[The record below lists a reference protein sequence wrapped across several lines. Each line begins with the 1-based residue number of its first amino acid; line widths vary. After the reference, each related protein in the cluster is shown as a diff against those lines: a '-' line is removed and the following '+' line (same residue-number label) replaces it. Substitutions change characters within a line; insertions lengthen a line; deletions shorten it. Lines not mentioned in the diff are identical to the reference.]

1 MSLSIIVA
9 RARNGVIGRDNQ
21 LIWHLSDDLKHFKAL
36 TMGHP
41 IVMGRKTFDSLPKVL
56 PGRVH
61 YVLTRNPD
69 YKAPEGVLLF
79 PDVKKLLAA
88 LPQGES
94 FVIGGEHMYRELL
107 PYADTMYITEIEEDF
122 EGDAYFPRFDP
133 SRWKLEE
140 SVRGEGKLP
149 HRFCTYRKVI
159 RE

>member
-79 PDVKKLLAA
+79 HDVKKLLAA

-107 PYADTMYITEIEEDF
+107 PYADTMYITEIEEDL

-133 SRWKLEE
+133 SLWKLEE

-149 HRFCTYRKVI
+149 HRFCTYRKEI
-159 RE
+159 GE

>member
-61 YVLTRNPD
+61 YVLTGNPD
-69 YKAPEGVLLF
+69 YKHRRASFSSTMSRSCLRHCPKER
-79 PDVKKLLAA
+79 A
-88 LPQGES
+88 L
-94 FVIGGEHMYRELL
+94 
-107 PYADTMYITEIEEDF
+107 
-122 EGDAYFPRFDP
+122 
-133 SRWKLEE
+133 
-140 SVRGEGKLP
+140 
-149 HRFCTYRKVI
+149 
-159 RE
+159 

>member
-9 RARNGVIGRDNQ
+9 RARNGVIGKDNQ
-21 LIWHLSDDLKHFKAL
+21 LIWHLSDDLKRFKTL

-41 IVMGRKTFDSLPKVL
+41 IVMGRKTFESLPKVL

-61 YVLTRNPD
+61 YVLTGNPD

-79 PDVKKLLAA
+79 HDVKELLAA
-88 LPQGES
+88 LPAGES

-133 SRWKLEE
+133 FRWKLEE
-140 SVRGEGKLP
+140 SVEGEGKLP
-149 HRFCTYRKVI
+149 HRFCTYRKVTGD
-159 RE
+159 